1 MGKSE
6 KTPVT
11 VDGVEYAYE
20 DMTDKQ
26 KAIINHIRDLDRKI
40 SSAQFNLE
48 QMGVGRDAFVSM
60 LKSDL
65 EESE

>member
-6 KTPVT
+6 NTPVT
-11 VDGVEYAYE
+11 VDGVEYVYE

-40 SSAQFNLE
+40 SSTQFNLE
-48 QMGVGRDAFVSM
+48 QMGVGREAFVSM